1 MPQALTKQQMVQVL
15 SWAAIS
21 YAQGAAA
28 EVTAG
33 TAWGGNPELA
43 AVTEQAEN
51 CQLVAKALVKVCIKP
66 ESQRMYNNMLDQ
78 LGVLDQL
85 DGVEPEDMEDQP
97 EMLAAYNILLATGY
111 IAE

>member
-33 TAWGGNPELA
+33 SAWGGEPCMEA
-43 AVTEQAEN
+43 ATGWAEN
-51 CQLVAKALVKVCIKP
+51 CHSVSKALVKVCIKP
-66 ESQRMYNNMLDQ
+66 VSQVMYKRMLNL